1 MYPDRKYMDKPINDD
16 LSFEPF
22 IGEYDSPFSENLLS
36 TYDNTKSFSDN
47 FVPFSENSV
56 PFLENSAPFSENVVP
71 FTENSMPFTN
81 NLYLNGFNNRS
92 AIGDNFNKI
101 KLSSTYWF
109 NSLFNSSTEINRGYV
124 PVPVQLFEDIDNDF
138 DDKLTSDKVNQIF
151 GKIEENNSS
160 IMKSLE
166 AYKIPFPVSKMIVKK
181 LIALSI
187 KYSSKE

>member
-22 IGEYDSPFSENLLS
+22 VGEYDSPFSENLLS
-36 TYDNTKSFSDN
+36 TYDNTKLSSDK
-47 FVPFSENSV
+47 FVPFSEDNV
-56 PFLENSAPFSENVVP
+56 PFLENSAPFSENAVP
-71 FTENSMPFTN
+71 FTENSTPFTN

-92 AIGDNFNKI
+92 SIGDNFNKI

-109 NSLFNSSTEINRGYV
+109 NSLFNNSTDINRGYV

-138 DDKLTSDKVNQIF
+138 DDRLTSDKVNEIF
-151 GKIEENNSS
+151 SKIEENNSS
-160 IMKSLE
+160 IIKSLE

-187 KYSSKE
+187 KYSSKQ

>member
-1 MYPDRKYMDKPINDD
+1 MYPARKYMDKPINDD
-16 LSFEPF
+16 LCFEPF
-22 IGEYDSPFSENLLS
+22 IGEYDSSFSENLLS
-36 TYDNTKSFSDN
+36 NSDN
-47 FVPFSENSV
+47 RLSDKFVPFSENNV

-71 FTENSMPFTN
+71 FTENSLPFTN
-81 NLYLNGFNNRS
+81 NLYLNGFDNRS

-109 NSLFNSSTEINRGYV
+109 NSLFNNSTEINRGYV

-138 DDKLTSDKVNQIF
+138 DDRLTSDNVNQIF
-151 GKIEENNSS
+151 RKIEENNSS

-181 LIALSI
+181 LISLSI

>member
-22 IGEYDSPFSENLLS
+22 IGEYDSPFSENLLPTS
-36 TYDNTKSFSDN
+36 DNASLFSDK
-47 FVPFSENSV
+47 FVPFSEGNV
-56 PFLENSAPFSENVVP
+56 PFLENSAPFSENAVP
-71 FTENSMPFTN
+71 FTENSIPFTN

-92 AIGDNFNKI
+92 SIGDNFNKI

-109 NSLFNSSTEINRGYV
+109 NSLFNSSTEISKGYV

-138 DDKLTSDKVNQIF
+138 DDRLTSDKINQIF
-151 GKIEENNSS
+151 SKIEENNSS